1 MSQERKQAPK
11 GFWGI
16 PGMQAIR
23 ALGVRGLRGP
33 ERLVLG
39 GLAVKSPSSRSG
51 ASQNIPRSNVI
62 LLLPSG
68 ISVRTGTEA
77 PLVEEGLAPCQ
88 AVCGHLGHS
97 ALM

>member
-11 GFWGI
+11 GSWGI

-33 ERLVLG
+33 EKLVLT
-39 GLAVKSPSSRSG
+39 GLALKSPSSRSG

-62 LLLPSG
+62 LLPSG